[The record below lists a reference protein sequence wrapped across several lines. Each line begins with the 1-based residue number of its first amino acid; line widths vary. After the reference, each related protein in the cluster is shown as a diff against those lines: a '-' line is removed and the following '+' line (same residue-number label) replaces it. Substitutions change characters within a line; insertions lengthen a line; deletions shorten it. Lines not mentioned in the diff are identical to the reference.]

1 MSSPPGSPPG
11 APRQPPPPLREG
23 FYFPFSMPVL
33 SIYVCQGIQVGVYLL
48 HTRRT
53 FPSLSCYLKTLC
65 TGSSFILLPSLGC
78 QSHFS
83 SSSLSAIPPLPPLEC
98 GICFC
103 FPKVQEKCNFLLVL
117 VTCDWFRSVSPGLQL
132 YGEYREQ
139 LGNFARREAARLLT
153 ERQWRRQAE
162 DNAAASGRRGL
173 SRRHHHHPVALESHL
188 SHTSSTMKPRPYS
201 KCQGKRKWDGVIQI
215 CSLISRHSGAKRW
228 CVLFSERRTLCFSFF
243 FFFFYLQNIVLLHSS
258 TETDRLSDSFSFW
271 ILCTLWFYMQHDEL
285 IKYDTAR

>member
-11 APRQPPPPLREG
+11 APRQPPPLREG
-23 FYFPFSMPVL
+23 FFPFSMPVL

-65 TGSSFILLPSLGC
+65 TGSSFILPPSLGC
-78 QSHFS
+78 QSNFS
-83 SSSLSAIPPLPPLEC
+83 SSSLSVISSRPPLEC

-103 FPKVQEKCNFLLVL
+103 FTKIQGRYCILTVLMISEWFL
-117 VTCDWFRSVSPGLQL
+117 SVSPGLQL

-162 DNAAASGRRGL
+162 DNGAASGRRGL
-173 SRRHHHHPVALESHL
+173 SRRHHQPPVALESHL
-188 SHTSSTMKPRPYS
+188 SHSSSTKKPRPYS
-201 KCQGKRKWDGVIQI
+201 KCQGKHKWDRRFKPCTHIWRHRSGVTNKII
-215 CSLISRHSGAKRW
+215 LVKTGMSTTSWTIFIF
-228 CVLFSERRTLCFSFF
+228 LFSSLHTL
-243 FFFFYLQNIVLLHSS
+243 FYYTALQKHIIYLAASVSGYFAHYDFTCNMMSS
-258 TETDRLSDSFSFW
+258 
-271 ILCTLWFYMQHDEL
+271 
-285 IKYDTAR
+285 